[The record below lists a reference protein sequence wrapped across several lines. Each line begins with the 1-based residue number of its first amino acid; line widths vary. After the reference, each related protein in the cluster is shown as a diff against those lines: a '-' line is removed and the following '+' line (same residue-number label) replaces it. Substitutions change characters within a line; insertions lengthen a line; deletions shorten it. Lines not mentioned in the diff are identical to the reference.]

1 MKADSFRD
9 KVVVVTGGGGGL
21 GAALVRKFARFG
33 ARVTIIDINAD
44 AVKKVI
50 KELAF
55 ERLLHDPNYKILDV
69 DDDVIFQ
76 NTLVELKKT
85 HGMLDIVVNNAGIL
99 IAGEARDL
107 DSKMFRAITNI
118 NLMGVVN
125 GSLAA
130 FKIMAGQGHGKIV
143 NISSISGLIASPLY
157 SAYSMTKHAVIGLSK
172 ALREEGRSL
181 GVDVMV
187 ICPGTLRTGI
197 FEAGKV
203 VNASKDRVFKESALS
218 SISAEVAASKII
230 AAINGNRY
238 ITVFPAYAR
247 FMWLLEK
254 IHPSILR
261 PLHQII
267 IKNFRFHRGN

>member
-1 MKADSFRD
+1 MKADFFKD
-9 KVVVVTGGGGGL
+9 KVIIVTGGGSGL

-33 ARVTIIDINAD
+33 ARVTIIDNTTD
-44 AVKKVI
+44 AVKKIVM
-50 KELAF
+50 ELAL
-55 ERLLHDPNYKILDV
+55 EKISHVPDYRILDV
-69 DDDVIFQ
+69 ADDIVFCDALDEI
-76 NTLVELKKT
+76 KKT
-85 HGMLDIVVNNAGIL
+85 QGVLDIMVNNAGTL
-99 IAGEARDL
+99 IAGEVRDM
-107 DSKMFRAITNI
+107 DSKMFRTITNI

-130 FKIMAGQGHGKIV
+130 FKIMARQGHGMIV

-157 SAYSMTKHAVIGLSK
+157 SAYSMTKHAVIGFSK

-203 VNASKDRVFKESALS
+203 VNASKDRVFKESYLS

-230 AAINGNRY
+230 DAFDANRC

-247 FMWLLEK
+247 IMWLLEK
-254 IHPSILR
+254 FHPSLLK
-261 PLHQII
+261 PLHQKV
-267 IKNFRFHRGN
+267 IKNFRVHRSN